1 MRNRKPSQGC
11 GTSIYS
17 RSCEWLN
24 YIETYR
30 SVEPGFQSSLETG
43 KPKPDACKHQQGG
56 VINDRIYEEVQHL
69 AE

>member
-1 MRNRKPSQGC
+1 MHDVKPSQGC
-11 GTSIYS
+11 DTFTSF
-17 RSCEWLN
+17 RSCGWFN

-43 KPKPDACKHQQGG
+43 KPKSDACKHQQGG